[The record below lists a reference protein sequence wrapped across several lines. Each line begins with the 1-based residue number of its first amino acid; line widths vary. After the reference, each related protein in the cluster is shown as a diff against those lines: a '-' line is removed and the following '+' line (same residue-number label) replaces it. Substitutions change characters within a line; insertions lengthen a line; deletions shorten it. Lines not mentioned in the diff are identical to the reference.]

1 MRVSLSMKCRAFVHC
16 TSLAALLLAVSTP
29 MASAQ
34 GVASAIDSSA
44 RVTVRVFR
52 DSIAE
57 SSALSDAS
65 VRIGKVGALT
75 DARGQAR
82 LTVPAGRHTVFVL
95 RIGFLRDSLVLT
107 LRPSSD
113 TTVSIALKE
122 HPGYADPF
130 IITSVRSERRI
141 ENVPLRVE
149 VIDEEEIAEKISM
162 VPGDISMMLNETS
175 GLRVQTTNPS
185 LGGANV
191 RIQGLRGR
199 YSLILADGLPLYGG
213 QAGGLGLLQIPPLDL
228 GRVEIIKGTASA
240 LYGSS
245 ALGGVIDLISR
256 RPGDERE
263 ESVLINQTS
272 RGGTDGVAFLA
283 GPASD
288 RWGYTLLAG
297 AHRQT
302 QNDLDADGW
311 TDMPGY
317 ARGVVRP
324 RFYFDNG
331 NGTSAFLTGGFTT
344 EKRDG
349 GTVDGRT
356 VPTGSFYREALKTD
370 RADIGA
376 LARWPIAG
384 DGALNGSIV
393 SVRGSAMEQRHAH
406 QFGLAAEDDRHRTFF
421 GEASI
426 ALPRG
431 AATYV
436 AGFAFQQDAYRNKQV
451 SRFDYTYSIPAL
463 FLQTDVDPASWLSLS
478 GSARMD
484 AHSEFGTYVNPR
496 VSALLRS
503 TSDGALSGWTA
514 RISSGTGMFAPSPL
528 TEETEATGLTP
539 VIQPFKLRAERARS
553 VSVDV
558 GGPIETGFGEMQL
571 NATAFGTRI
580 ANPVQVSEVL
590 FPSIPG
596 NSNLTLLN
604 GSQPTRTWG
613 GELLARITRPLGDEE
628 ESPVVRMTTTYTYLR
643 SRECDPQTALLLNCY
658 RREVPLTPRHAA
670 SVVTTFEQEG
680 KSRIGLELY
689 YTGRQS
695 LENNP
700 FRQESKPYLIVG
712 LMGDRSITTKAGTA
726 RVFLNFENITNVRQ
740 TRFDPLRLNT
750 RGAGGRWATDAW
762 TDLAGF
768 TVNGGVRFSF

>member
-1 MRVSLSMKCRAFVHC
+1 M
-16 TSLAALLLAVSTP
+16 
-29 MASAQ
+29 
-34 GVASAIDSSA
+34 
-44 RVTVRVFR
+44 
-52 DSIAE
+52 
-57 SSALSDAS
+57 
-65 VRIGKVGALT
+65 ALT
-75 DARGQAR
+75 DTRGLAR
-82 LTVPAGRHTVFVL
+82 LTVPAGRHTIFVL

-331 NGTSAFLTGGFTT
+331 SGTTAFLTGGYTT
-344 EKRDG
+344 EKRNG
-349 GTVDGRT
+349 GTLDGRT
-356 VPTGSFYREALKTD
+356 VPAGSSYREALTTD
-370 RADIGA
+370 RADVGA
-376 LARWPIAG
+376 LARWAIN
-384 DGALNGSIV
+384 DGALGGSII
-393 SVRGSAMEQRHAH
+393 SLRGSAMEQRHAH
-406 QFGLAAEDDRHRTFF
+406 QFGLVAEDDRHRTFF

-431 AATYV
+431 RATYV
-436 AGFAFQQDAYRNKQV
+436 AGVAFQQDAYHNKQV
-451 SRFDYTYSIPAL
+451 SRFDYTYSTPAL
-463 FLQTDVDPASWLSLS
+463 FIQTDVDPVSWLSLS
-478 GSARMD
+478 ASARMD
-484 AHSEFGTYVNPR
+484 VHSEFGTYVNPR

-503 TSDGALSGWTA
+503 SSDGALSGWTA
-514 RISSGTGMFAPSPL
+514 RVSTGTGMFAPSPL
-528 TEETEATGLTP
+528 TEETEATGLTEL
-539 VIQPFKLRAERARS
+539 VSLSGLAAERARTAS
-553 VSVDV
+553 LDI
-558 GGPIETGFGEMQL
+558 GGPLEVGFGELEL
-571 NATAFGTRI
+571 NATVFGTRI
-580 ANPVQVSEVL
+580 AHAIGVFEQRFVNIEG
-590 FPSIPG
+590 I
-596 NSNLTLLN
+596 T
-604 GSQPTRTWG
+604 SQRLVNAAEPTRVWG
-613 GELLARITRPLGDEE
+613 GEILGRITRLLGDDDEA
-628 ESPVVRMTTTYTYLR
+628 PVIRMTAAYTHLR
-643 SRECDPQTALLLNCY
+643 SRECDPQATLRASCE
-658 RREVPLTPRHAA
+658 RRETPLTPRHAA
-670 SVVTTFEQEG
+670 SVVTTYEQEG

-689 YTGRQS
+689 YTGKQS

-712 LMGDRSITTKAGTA
+712 LMADRSITTNAGTA

-740 TRFDPLRLNT
+740 TRFDPLLRPS
-750 RGAGGRWATDAW
+750 RGGSGRWATDAW

-768 TVNGGVRFSF
+768 TVNGGVRFTF